1 MTEYDKIEE
10 LLNGYRYIDT
20 EIRGKELQIKN
31 LDIRGVSIDD
41 MPKSAKVVSSVE
53 LEVIKKD
60 DLRQEIELLKNKK
73 DSIENMLSILTKEE
87 ADFVELKYFKSLS
100 YDEMRSKLGLSK
112 GYLPSKKLYIL
123 EKLIPFATKHNLIQ
137 I

>member
-1 MTEYDKIEE
+1 MTKQDKLEE
-10 LLNGYRYIDT
+10 LLESYKYIKT
-20 EIRGKELQIKN
+20 EIRAIELKIEGI
-31 LDIRGVSIDD
+31 DIRGVSIDD
-41 MPKSAKVVSSVE
+41 MPKSTNVVSSVE

-87 ADFVELKYFKSLS
+87 VDFIELKYFKSSS

-123 EKLIPFATKHNLIQ
+123 EKLIPFATKHNLI
-137 I
+137 